1 MSIHKIGSDLI
12 RPFPSKGTGPAE
24 RKTDG
29 ESNGSPARRSHT
41 DQVGFSPEG
50 LAMAELA
57 QSDRL
62 ETIQARIANGFYD
75 DPQVADEVAHRLMQS
90 GDLDILS

>member
-12 RPFPSKGTGPAE
+12 RPLPSKETGPAE
-24 RKTDG
+24 RKADG
-29 ESNGSPARRSHT
+29 ESKGSPARKSRT

-50 LAMAELA
+50 LALAELA

-75 DPQVADEVAHRLMQS
+75 DAQVAGEVARRLIAS